1 MNKITFR
8 DNIGKAI
15 VTFQNFQLIEESV
28 MFFCKMEL
36 KIEYEGFY
44 YYGITQVEK
53 SDLAKLEQ
61 DFLSLR
67 DGKFTE
73 FWFLPI
79 ENDLIMN
86 FKINIQGQI
95 TNTCMM
101 RSGDSEANMEV
112 SFYNNQSF
120 INDLVREIREV
131 YKEL

>member
-1 MNKITFR
+1 MNKITFK
-8 DNIGKAI
+8 DNTGKAI
-15 VTFQNFQLIEESV
+15 VTFQNFQLIVESV

-36 KIEYEGFY
+36 KIEYEGFNY
-44 YYGITQVEK
+44 LGFTQIEK

-86 FKINIQGQI
+86 FKINTQGQI

-101 RSGDSEANMEV
+101 RSSDCEANMEV